1 MLKSRNKPK
10 KFYAMQVLYIG
21 IGGAKVEKCL
31 GSRYYVLRLVQY
43 CTKLLVVLYSSLLK
57 LARNFQYSLYSL
69 KRVQLL

>member
-43 CTKLLVVLYSSLLK
+43 CTKLLVVKLLD
-57 LARNFQYSLYSL
+57 Y
-69 KRVQLL
+69 